1 MQRGEFCD
9 YERKVVEVR
18 EAEEPR
24 AHPQEGLMNRLS
36 RASIT
41 SLLAVLF
48 LLAAIVVVSRSATVK
63 ASLQQTGSDGA
74 RRITP
79 DEVRELLKKNQ
90 AVLIDVRGE
99 SAYKAGHIKGALW
112 IPANEI
118 GDRAK
123 DLPRDKTIVTYCS

>member
-1 MQRGEFCD
+1 
-9 YERKVVEVR
+9 
-18 EAEEPR
+18 
-24 AHPQEGLMNRLS
+24 MNRLS

-41 SLLAVLF
+41 FLTVLF

-112 IPANEI
+112 IAANEI

>member
-1 MQRGEFCD
+1 
-9 YERKVVEVR
+9 
-18 EAEEPR
+18 
-24 AHPQEGLMNRLS
+24 MNSLKS
-36 RASIT
+36 RASILF
-41 SLLAVLF
+41 LLAVL
-48 LLAAIVVVSRSATVK
+48 LSVAAIAAVSRTRATI
-63 ASLQQTGSDGA
+63 LQPSDEA

-99 SAYKAGHIKGALW
+99 AAYKAGHIKGALW

>member
-1 MQRGEFCD
+1 MNSLKF
-9 YERKVVEVR
+9 
-18 EAEEPR
+18 R
-24 AHPQEGLMNRLS
+24 APIALS
-36 RASIT
+36 
-41 SLLAVLF
+41 LAMLF
-48 LLAAIVVVSRSATVK
+48 SLAAIAVVSARTTAS
-63 ASLQQTGSDGA
+63 ASLLQGDGA

-90 AVLIDVRGE
+90 AVLIDVRSE